1 MLHGIYFRPKF
12 YTSLSH
18 FHQDDTNIS
27 DLFVI
32 SRLLVDDLQLA
43 EGHNSFLARVLESDC
58 DVLALDRTRAG
69 DTELSLKCG
78 RFGATNLVCRV
89 GGWRAGVSHRH
100 IIINQSIVCKLN
112 TILLLCTIHN
122 SGEGRKRNVWG

>member
-1 MLHGIYFRPKF
+1 MLHGIYFRLEL

-32 SRLLVDDLQLA
+32 SRLLVEDVQLA
-43 EGHNSFLARVLESDC
+43 EGQISLLACVLESDC

-69 DTELSLKCG
+69 DNQLSRKYD
-78 RFGATNLVCRV
+78 RSGATNLVCCV